1 MSGPV
6 ECLAAGGRPRLYYYG
21 VMMMNDALETLRSL
35 LGSCSQEEIDRI
47 LEILQLLMDLNPV
60 P

>member
-1 MSGPV
+1 M
-6 ECLAAGGRPRLYYYG
+6 LGGCRRPRLYYYG
-21 VMMMNDALETLRSL
+21 GIIMETLETLRSL

-47 LEILQLLMDLNPV
+47 LEILRLLMDLNPV